1 MGRSRMALE
10 VGTHSPWISRELAEM
25 VRLTEGL
32 SEATREV
39 VACAFFHSG
48 FAAANRAF
56 PFAVSANSR
65 TRRSVPT
72 FASTQPFRPSCY
84 KLRETVVLSKT

>member
-39 VACAFFHSG
+39 VASP
-48 FAAANRAF
+48 ANRTELAL
-56 PFAVSANSR
+56 
-65 TRRSVPT
+65 
-72 FASTQPFRPSCY
+72 FR
-84 KLRETVVLSKT
+84 